1 MVCYF
6 YRRVRNPPSLYLST
20 RARYCEVARSVRDA
34 AWLTSCRW
42 ESVNLALGVVAP
54 VLVAYEMFRF
64 FVETL
69 TPRTVMATKFITL
82 GVALGALVLDVFA
95 HIKADTRGKYT
106 ILALVV
112 GSIFM

>member
-1 MVCYF
+1 M
-6 YRRVRNPPSLYLST
+6 
-20 RARYCEVARSVRDA
+20 
-34 AWLTSCRW
+34 
-42 ESVNLALGVVAP
+42 NLALGVVAP

-64 FVETL
+64 FEETL